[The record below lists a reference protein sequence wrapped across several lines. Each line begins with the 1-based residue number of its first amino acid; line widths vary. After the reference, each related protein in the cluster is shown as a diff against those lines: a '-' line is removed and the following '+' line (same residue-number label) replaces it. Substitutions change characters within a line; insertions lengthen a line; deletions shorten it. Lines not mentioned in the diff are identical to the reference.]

1 MSYTEVI
8 EKSKIPQIRKNLS
21 HTNNIHTAMTF
32 ILADPFQV
40 LSKCFN
46 SIFFFLWLRCKV
58 CFSLQLVTLSIWCWC
73 FLFFLPTLGEH
84 ITDTVCRAMCEIQN
98 NNQVALG
105 KWPDCWE
112 IHDLPMTLVQEGIT
126 GPIPG
131 TLNKSW
137 EHTLDKMPDHHRVPC
152 ILIHT

>member
-46 SIFFFLWLRCKV
+46 SIFFFYGSDVKYVFHC
-58 CFSLQLVTLSIWCWC
+58 
-73 FLFFLPTLGEH
+73 
-84 ITDTVCRAMCEIQN
+84 N
-98 NNQVALG
+98 
-105 KWPDCWE
+105 
-112 IHDLPMTLVQEGIT
+112 
-126 GPIPG
+126 
-131 TLNKSW
+131 
-137 EHTLDKMPDHHRVPC
+137 
-152 ILIHT
+152 